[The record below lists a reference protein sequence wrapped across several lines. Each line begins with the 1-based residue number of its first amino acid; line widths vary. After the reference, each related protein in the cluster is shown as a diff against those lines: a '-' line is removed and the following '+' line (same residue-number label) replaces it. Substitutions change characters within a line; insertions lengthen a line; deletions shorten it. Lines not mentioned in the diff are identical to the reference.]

1 MNRNFWDMYKETPAG
16 KELIELFSFSGEN
29 VYDDIFRIY
38 EKLDIFNDV
47 PDFDLYASWFQHL
60 AINLLESNL
69 LNKDRLSFDD
79 YKKLITEFQ
88 IVELELRDDEVF
100 TIVKDPTPNQIY
112 IKRDKFRRKL
122 GCIQYLSMFLYC
134 QDRETF
140 KPILFPQ
147 RFNLIEEYAELLDMD
162 IPEVPRSNKYED
174 YLIYYYNLCEAFSKF
189 QKAYNLTDEQF
200 CACLYGYAPLLKE
213 DAAQKCDLPKPT
225 NVWMTGASK
234 EDYEEFLSNM
244 REDSSSIWACNERTK
259 RGDIVIIYART
270 PYSCIHSIWRAD
282 SGGRFQPFDYYHC
295 RTTVRDGVVIPP
307 ISYNELK
314 EHPYFKNLP
323 IVRKNLQGV
332 NGVELSASDYNEL
345 LKLIEEKGG
354 DVSALPQLFIPRD
367 WQEVEY
373 EPGRPEANVEEKL
386 LIPLLESLDYTSND
400 WNRQLS
406 QKAGRKEKAIPDF
419 VFFPTGEKHAE
430 NAPMVI
436 EAKYDMSSSRERY
449 KAYTQCRSYAKMM
462 SATIMGICD
471 KERFVLFT
479 RNKKNSFDYSNP
491 TFEAHWATIYGDPEV
506 GTLLRKLICKEVIL
520 SISK

>member
-1 MNRNFWDMYKETPAG
+1 MNKKNWELYKNSDEG
-16 KELIELFSFSGEN
+16 KELIKLFSPKGEN
-29 VYDDIFRIY
+29 VYYDIFRIY
-38 EKLDIFNDV
+38 EKLDVFNDV
-47 PDFDLYASWFQHL
+47 SDFDLYAFCFQLL
-60 AINLLESNL
+60 AVNLLESNL
-69 LNKDRLSFDD
+69 LNRDGLTFED
-79 YKKLITEFQ
+79 YSKLIAEFQ
-88 IVELELRDDEVF
+88 IVELEMGDDDSYRVVEN
-100 TIVKDPTPNQIY
+100 PTPKQIY
-112 IKRDKFRRKL
+112 VKRDNFRRKL
-122 GCIQYLSMFLYC
+122 TYIQYLSMFLYY
-134 QDRETF
+134 QYGAF

-174 YLIYYYNLCEAFSKF
+174 YLLYYYKLCEAFCKF
-189 QKAYNLTDEQF
+189 QEEYDLTDAEF
-200 CACLYGYAPLLKE
+200 CACFYGFTSLLKDE
-213 DAAQKCDLPKPT
+213 VVQKSDLPKPT

-295 RTTVRDGVVIPP
+295 RTTVRDGVTIPP
-307 ISYNELK
+307 ISYKELT

-332 NGVELSASDYNEL
+332 NGIELSATDYNEL

-354 DVSALPQLFIPRD
+354 DVPILPKLFIPRD

-373 EPGRPEANVEEKL
+373 ESGRPETNVEEKL

-471 KERFVLFT
+471 KERLVLYA
-479 RNKKNSFDYSNP
+479 RNKKNLFDYNNP
-491 TFEAHWATIYGDPEV
+491 IFEAHWATIYGDPEV
-506 GTLLRKLICKEVIL
+506 GTQLRKLIGKEVIL
-520 SISK
+520 SI